1 MSDYTPLLISFEE
14 AAELRKELG
23 RDSLMGNT
31 IKREQIQLENYIQS
45 IGIEVP
51 GHGEAGGYEHNRH
64 KQNYI
69 HMDIA
74 GRLFLITE
82 NEAYRDY
89 IRNMLVAYAEVYPT
103 LELNVSRDTNPPG
116 RLFHQTLNEN
126 MWMLYASCAYSCI
139 HHTLTEGER
148 ELIEKDLFKEMIN
161 MFVDTYAHDF
171 DIVHNHGL
179 WAVAGVGICGYAIQ
193 DQEAVDKALYGLKGD
208 SVSGGFL
215 AQLSQ
220 LFSPDGYYMEGPYYH
235 RFSLRPIFLF
245 AEAIERR
252 QPDLEIYKFNDSVI
266 KTTSYAVMATAF
278 PDGVLPALND
288 SSKTMDI
295 NDEGVLIAT
304 NLCFTRYGFD
314 QNLLAMADHQ
324 DMVWVHTSGAALS
337 QGVEAAEVIPAFN
350 WGSLLLT
357 DGPEGEKGGLSIL
370 RHRDQKD
377 SDTMAL
383 LWFGQHGSDHKLHSA
398 LDHGHFDGLHLNV
411 FNQGQE
417 VLHDYGFGRWVNVEP
432 KFGGRYIPENKSY
445 CKQTIAHNT
454 VTVDQKTQNNGD
466 TATAEAR
473 WGEKHFFMADKP
485 ELQAASAFV
494 RGYYEGVDMQRTA
507 VVAELDGV
515 ENPLVIDLFR
525 IISDEEH
532 TYDYPL
538 HYTGQMI
545 RADFEYECKPTLK
558 PMGDSNGYQ
567 HLWHL
572 ADGKTDNGSLFSWLQ
587 GNSYYSLISNGVEGS
602 EAIMARVGAN
612 DPDFNLRSEPALIL
626 RQKGKSHL
634 FANVLETHGHF
645 DESVEASVNARGVI
659 SRVEVIGM
667 NEVASVVRLHRVDG
681 RTDTLAV
688 SNLTEGLEG
697 VEHSVTFGE
706 ETFSWQG
713 SVAFV

>member
-1 MSDYTPLLISFEE
+1 MSTYQPLLISFEE
-14 AAELRKELG
+14 AAVYCVKELG
-23 RDSLMGNT
+23 KDSLMG
-31 IKREQIQLENYIQS
+31 RSLEQERQQLESYIKAP
-45 IGIEVP
+45 IEVP

-74 GRLFLITE
+74 GRLYLITE
-82 NEAYRDY
+82 DERYRDY
-89 IRNMLVAYAEVYPT
+89 VRNMLVAYAEVYPT

-139 HHTLTEGER
+139 HHTLSDSER
-148 ELIEKDLFKEMIN
+148 ELIEKDLFREMIN

-193 DQEAVDKALYGLKGD
+193 DQEAVDQALYGLKGD

-215 AQLSQ
+215 AQLAQ

-235 RFSLRPIFLF
+235 RFSLRPIYLF

-252 QPDLEIYKFNDSVI
+252 QPDIGIYQFNDSVI
-266 KTTSYAVMATAF
+266 KTTTYALMSTAF

-295 NDEGVLIAT
+295 KDEGVLIAT
-304 NLCFTRYGFD
+304 SMCFMRYGED
-314 QNLLAMADHQ
+314 PNLLGMAQHQ
-324 DMVWVHTSGAALS
+324 DKVWIHASGGQLS
-337 QGVEAAEVIPAFN
+337 QKVEQADAIPAFN
-350 WGSLLLT
+350 WGSLLLS
-357 DGPEGEKGGLSIL
+357 DGPKGEKGGLSIL
-370 RHRDQKD
+370 RHRDKAD
-377 SDTMAL
+377 KDTMAL

-454 VTVDQKTQNNGD
+454 VVVDQTSQNKGD

-473 WGEKHFFMADKP
+473 WGEKHFFVTDKP
-485 ELQAASAFV
+485 ELQATSAIV
-494 RGYYEGVDMQRTA
+494 RNYYEGVDMQRS
-507 VVAELDGV
+507 VIVAELEDI
-515 ENPLVIDLFR
+515 ENPVVIDLFR
-525 IISDEEH
+525 TMTDEEH
-532 TYDYPL
+532 VYDYPV
-538 HYTGQMI
+538 HYTGQII
-545 RADFEYECKPTLK
+545 RTDFDYETQPTLK
-558 PMGDSNGYQ
+558 PLGEDNGYQ
-567 HLWHL
+567 HLWHVANGK
-572 ADGKTDNGSLFSWLQ
+572 ADQGTLFSWLQ
-587 GNSYYSLISNGVEGS
+587 GHSYYSLISSATENS
-602 EAIMARVGAN
+602 EVIFARTGAN
-612 DPDFNLRSEPALIL
+612 DPDFNLRSEPVLIL

-634 FANVLETHGHF
+634 FANVLETHGYF
-645 DESVEASVNARGVI
+645 NESIEASVNARGQI
-659 SRVEVIGM
+659 SRVEVVGM
-667 NEVASVVRLHRVDG
+667 NDTASVVRLHRQDG
-681 RTDTLAV
+681 QSDTFAV
-688 SNLTEGLEG
+688 SNLTNGEQDGA
-697 VEHSVTFGE
+697 HSVSFAGQTFEWTGP
-706 ETFSWQG
+706 
-713 SVAFV
+713 VALI